1 MFRDLDVFEEFERGN
16 LGEGEGWVKFER
28 VFTPREAWVA
38 LWGSVGN
45 WEEMMWTVQERVAWA
60 PGGST
65 VRKLF

>member
-16 LGEGEGWVKFER
+16 LGEREGWVKFER

-45 WEEMMWTVQERVAWA
+45 
-60 PGGST
+60 
-65 VRKLF
+65 